1 MWRPFFRSAF
11 PLLFWHGKDAHILKH
26 FKWKTTHSNWLNF
39 LVSFF
44 IGVDSFDFSFST
56 SKAVLKKKGRLFKHL
71 FWNIFY
77 NFFCRLP
84 FPLLIFPSFKLKISM
99 STLPGELTFL
109 EESST
114 RISTEFRRL
123 PPQQRICRTVWM
135 RVRLWIRRSVLRL
148 ASLCVTEAVCYSIL
162 NCT

>member
-84 FPLLIFPSFKLKISM
+84 FPLLIFLSFKLKISM
-99 STLPGELTFL
+99 STLPGKRTFL
-109 EESST
+109 EAASASAKNLQAGADACQIVNKTEST
-114 RISTEFRRL
+114 ATCKPL
-123 PPQQRICRTVWM
+123 CH
-135 RVRLWIRRSVLRL
+135 RS
-148 ASLCVTEAVCYSIL
+148 CVCYSIL